1 MTQLEIC
8 LEDVAGAVIAEEAG
22 ADRVELCSALSEGG
36 VTPSVGAV
44 RRVLAST
51 SRIGVQVL
59 IRPRGGD
66 FVFSPEELE
75 TMIEDVRQLAISP
88 RIGFVVGVLTPDGQI
103 DVTTTERLLDV
114 CGDAPVT
121 FHRAFDA
128 CADRPRALETL
139 IGLGVHR
146 VLTSGGAAT
155 ALESAPALKA
165 LVEQSAGRIGILAGG
180 GVRPANVA
188 ELVRLT
194 GVPEVHC
201 RATETVP
208 SNSVFSNPAL
218 AYDSGTR
225 EVTSKTAITALRHA
239 LTPNFP
245 RDHGEVSP

>member
-8 LEDVAGAVIAEEAG
+8 LEDVAGAVLAEEAG
-22 ADRVELCSALSEGG
+22 ADRVELCSALAEGG
-36 VTPSVGAV
+36 LTPSVGAV

-75 TMIEDVRQLAISP
+75 TMIEDVRQLGFSS
-88 RIGFVVGVLTPDGQI
+88 RTGFVVGVLTPDGQV
-103 DVTTTERLLDV
+103 DVASLKRLLVV
-114 CGDAPVT
+114 CGDAQVT

-128 CADRPRALETL
+128 CADPSSALETL

-155 ALESAPALKA
+155 ALEGAPMLKA
-165 LVEQSAGRIGILAGG
+165 LVQQSAGRIGILAGG
-180 GVRPANVA
+180 GVRPANGA

-194 GVPEVHC
+194 GVGEVHG
-201 RATETVP
+201 RATEKVL
-208 SNSVFSNPAL
+208 SAARFRNPAVS
-218 AYDSGTR
+218 YDEGER
-225 EVTSKTAITALRHA
+225 KVTSRAVVSAMRHA
-239 LTPNFP
+239 L
-245 RDHGEVSP
+245 DAG